1 MANSANASACQKSL
15 FAKLVGGGVN
25 YPQFAMVTLLR
36 LAACSVPWLIGLTTA
51 CFRALR
57 AAFVRPP
64 PLPPPQAVS
73 AKILRISGRGN
84 CKETIFALENGI
96 FRRKNR
102 PAPAVHA
109 AGDD

>member
-1 MANSANASACQKSL
+1 MALVDGGAS
-15 FAKLVGGGVN
+15 

-64 PLPPPQAVS
+64 ATATPS
-73 AKILRISGRGN
+73 SS
-84 CKETIFALENGI
+84 
-96 FRRKNR
+96 FR
-102 PAPAVHA
+102 
-109 AGDD
+109 